1 MNQIANE
8 FILKPKKHMNESA
21 PEDDVIRSL
30 VRLKKRAP
38 ESTSS
43 EASSL
48 EATSPE
54 A

>member
-1 MNQIANE
+1 
-8 FILKPKKHMNESA
+8 LNESA
-21 PEDDVIRSL
+21 PEDDFIISL

-43 EASSL
+43 EASSS